1 MILIVVGV
9 IGLFSLSSNAY
20 AMTPVLSVANQGY
33 DPIQVTVFGDANS
46 AVMLT
51 SSSYYQLSNVGII
64 GYTNNTGYF
73 LGQIYPTTYNIPNGT
88 QLGVTVNSQASNT
101 IVWQNPSYLYPDY
114 NYTSP
119 LFVNPMNVT
128 LRVGE
133 SQSITIPE
141 NNYTGNYYNY
151 YNPIS
156 YRITSTSNVI
166 VSSSINGTTLMLY
179 GLTPGSATITVCPVA
194 QYNYQNNCMTVYV
207 IVGGNYYSNYSSG
220 YTLPVNF
227 VDKYPQVVAGSTVT
241 VPLAST
247 VYGTASRI
255 ISSKPYIA
263 QAVVRGSNVVIYGN
277 SPGSSDLIVCS
288 LYGNECY
295 TLFVTVNPK
304 ITYSNTYPYYPYN
317 AYDNWYYSY

>member
-1 MILIVVGV
+1 M
-9 IGLFSLSSNAY
+9 
-20 AMTPVLSVANQGY
+20 
-33 DPIQVTVFGDANS
+33 
-46 AVMLT
+46 
-51 SSSYYQLSNVGII
+51 SNVGII

-88 QLGVTVNSQASNT
+88 QLGVTVNGQASNT
-101 IVWQNPSYLYPDY
+101 IVWQNTSYQYPNTNY
-114 NYTSP
+114 NSP

-156 YRITSTSNVI
+156 YRITSTSNAI

-194 QYNYQNNCMTVYV
+194 QYNYQNNCVTLYV
-207 IVGGNYYSNYSSG
+207 VVTGAYYTNYPG
-220 YTLPVNF
+220 YTLPVNSI
-227 VDKYPQVVAGSTVT
+227 DKYPYVTAGSVTTVR
-241 VPLAST
+241 LNNSY
-247 VYGTASRI
+247 YGTTYRV

-263 QAVVRGSNVVIYGN
+263 QAVVQGNDLMIYGSN
-277 SPGSSDLIVCS
+277 PGMTDIIVCS
-288 LYGNECY
+288 TYGNECF

-304 ITYSNTYPYYPYN
+304 ITYSNTYPYHPYTS
-317 AYDNWYYSY
+317 YDNWYYPY